1 MRAITSMKFSKQKIL
16 STFETAVQAVQ
27 VVSAFRQVVREIRDL
42 QTIITEVSMR
52 IHAIESEMQAFWND
66 YAEFKAAIEGEEFE
80 PLYEEDLH

>member
-16 STFETAVQAVQ
+16 STFETAVQA
-27 VVSAFRQVVREIRDL
+27 VSAFRQVVREIRDL

-52 IHAIESEMQAFWND
+52 IHAIESEIQAFWND

-80 PLYEEDLH
+80 PLHEEDLH